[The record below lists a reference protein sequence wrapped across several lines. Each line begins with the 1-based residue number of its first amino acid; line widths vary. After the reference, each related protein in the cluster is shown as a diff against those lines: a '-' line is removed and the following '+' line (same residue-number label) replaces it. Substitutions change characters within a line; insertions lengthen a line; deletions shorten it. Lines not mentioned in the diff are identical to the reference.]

1 MTNSRYAE
9 SIHCAHSADDV
20 IWYDMTR
27 AGVRSVVF
35 LTFSFDRAI
44 GFYVLQVDQWL
55 HHWRWSWWG
64 WWPIFMRCLTVAVSM
79 CSRCSAHAPSYIFEG
94 VHALGHYCHVFLGLV
109 LAGEQWAHI
118 FVIRNHNPTSNHHVV
133 ISIIVIDIWLV
144 FVIRNHNPTINH
156 NFYDHN
162 YRARYYSLSWPQLW
176 W

>member
-55 HHWRWSWWG
+55 TMIMMGVMTYLYEMFNSCSFNVFKVFCTCSFIYFWRCTCPWSLLSCLPGSRSG
-64 WWPIFMRCLTVAVSM
+64 WWAVSTHIRHQK
-79 CSRCSAHAPSYIFEG
+79 SQSHLKPSYRDLNYRE
-94 VHALGHYCHVFLGLV
+94 LNYRDRY
-109 LAGEQWAHI
+109 LAG
-118 FVIRNHNPTSNHHVV
+118 IRHQKSQSHHK
-133 ISIIVIDIWLV
+133 
-144 FVIRNHNPTINH
+144 P
-156 NFYDHN
+156 
-162 YRARYYSLSWPQLW
+162 
-176 W
+176 

>member
-94 VHALGHYCHVFLGLV
+94 VHAPGHYCHVFLGLLLV
-109 LAGEQWAHI
+109 GESALNLFIIHHKHTLNHQNLTSI
-118 FVIRNHNPTSNHHVV
+118 FVIV
-133 ISIIVIDIWLV
+133 IFAGRSK
-144 FVIRNHNPTINH
+144 
-156 NFYDHN
+156 
-162 YRARYYSLSWPQLW
+162 LSWARRLQLGRGLAQPLW
-176 W
+176 GSAKIKTCT